1 MLLRRHNLNLLPI
14 LRELLRT
21 RSVSRTAELV
31 GLSQSAVSAAL
42 SRLRETFGDDLLV
55 MVGRRLELTERGVE
69 LIEQTE
75 RAYLEVETLLR
86 PPQFDPLE
94 ETRRFIVATA
104 DYVSLLVA
112 PPLTRLMAQQAPNAS
127 VHFID
132 VPGNVAAEVVRGT
145 IDVVMVPSDTAEGVY
160 DGSSMHLFDDEMVV
174 ISSRE
179 HRAFEGPLT
188 REIYETS
195 RHAMFQMSPKIET
208 THQILGMR
216 EGGVEQRNRVIV
228 QQFTALPAIVASTDC
243 LALVQRR
250 IAERFARVLDIE
262 IHPPPFEMSPVNVCA
277 FWGRSMERDPAHAWF
292 RGLLRQIHP

>member
-1 MLLRRHNLNLLPI
+1 MLRRHNLNQLPI

-42 SRLRETFGDDLLV
+42 SRLRETFNDDLLV
-55 MVGRRLELTERGVE
+55 MVGRRLELTERGAE

-104 DYVSLLVA
+104 DYVSLLIA
-112 PPLTRLMAQQAPNAS
+112 PPLTRLLAQQAPNAS

-132 VPGNVAAEVVRGT
+132 VPGNVASEVIRGT
-145 IDVVMVPSDTAEGVY
+145 IDLVMVPSDTAEGVY
-160 DGSSMHLFDDEMVV
+160 DGSSMPLFDDEMVV
-174 ISSRE
+174 ISSRA
-179 HRAFEGPLT
+179 HRGFAGPLT

-216 EGGVEQRNRVIV
+216 EGGIEQHNRVIV

-262 IHPPPFEMSPVNVCA
+262 IHTPPFEMSPVHVCA
-277 FWGRSMERDPAHAWF
+277 YWGRSMERDPAHAWF
-292 RGLLRQIHP
+292 RGLLKEIHP